1 MLLHNCYITTE
12 NQVRKNKMPRAIDF
26 RKISNFTNND
36 IDNSGKYIGKN
47 NYWKLYSV
55 ENMFRVI
62 IHSILSVQISSN
74 WWDTATDESIRNKA
88 KRYKER
94 YSTRPWHTNQGSHD
108 IYYIDLFDLE
118 EIMRVN
124 LHLFDVIIE
133 DADDWIVK
141 IEGVRLPRNLIAHMN
156 FLNNNDSNRID
167 VLYNDTTNLFK
178 YIQKNSNLSL
188 QIP

>member
-1 MLLHNCYITTE
+1 
-12 NQVRKNKMPRAIDF
+12 MPRVIDF
-26 RKISNFTNND
+26 RKIPNPTSNN

-62 IHSILSVQISSN
+62 VHSVLSVQISSD
-74 WWDTATDESIRNKA
+74 WWDTATDELVRKKA
-88 KRYKER
+88 KKYKEK
-94 YSTRPWHTNQGSHD
+94 YLIRPWYTNQGSHD

-133 DADDWIVK
+133 DADQWIVK
-141 IEGVRLPRNLIAHMN
+141 IEGVRLPRNIIAHMN
-156 FLNNNDSNRID
+156 FPSSNDANRID
-167 VLYNDTTNLFK
+167 VLYNDTINLFK
-178 YIQKNSNLSL
+178 YIQKNTNFSL